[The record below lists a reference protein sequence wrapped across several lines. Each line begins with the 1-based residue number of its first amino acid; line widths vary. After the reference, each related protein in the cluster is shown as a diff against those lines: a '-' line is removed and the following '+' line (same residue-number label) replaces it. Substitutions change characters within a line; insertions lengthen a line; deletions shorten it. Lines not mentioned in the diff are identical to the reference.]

1 MKETVHNTIK
11 GINNIYLFLFIFMLT
26 CKNTI
31 ITFISQAHYF
41 MDVECAHK
49 KILIYLAFVH

>member
-26 CKNTI
+26 CKNTKT
-31 ITFISQAHYF
+31 TFISQARYF

-49 KILIYLAFVH
+49 KY